1 LSVVIALALALALAL
16 APTISA
22 SSDTTSS
29 SNSAVFDTGSSVV
42 GKNVPVLPMHK
53 KGNATRN

>member
-1 LSVVIALALALALAL
+1 LSVVIALAL

>member
-1 LSVVIALALALALAL
+1 LSVVIALALAL